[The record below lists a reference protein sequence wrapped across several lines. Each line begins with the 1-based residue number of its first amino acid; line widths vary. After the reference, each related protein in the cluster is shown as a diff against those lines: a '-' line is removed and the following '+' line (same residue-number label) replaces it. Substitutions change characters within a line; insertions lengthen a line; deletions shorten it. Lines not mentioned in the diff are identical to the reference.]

1 MKLLSALFLTVFV
14 LDKSNAE
21 NPAWEAYKI
30 RYGCVFDSVEEDQK
44 REAIWEQN
52 LNELVSKQKKFAANG
67 KLPPF
72 RLGINKFSMFTYD
85 EKVEKFTGLNREAR
99 ERRRRMLDTKAA
111 KIHKRN
117 VNLVTNSTVD
127 WRNTPLVGPVK
138 NQGGCG

>member
-1 MKLLSALFLTVFV
+1 MGA
-14 LDKSNAE
+14 
-21 NPAWEAYKI
+21 
-30 RYGCVFDSVEEDQK
+30 
-44 REAIWEQN
+44 
-52 LNELVSKQKKFAANG
+52 NELVSKQKKFAANG
-67 KLPPF
+67 KLPSF

-85 EKVEKFTGLNREAR
+85 EKVEKFTGLTREAR

-138 NQGGCG
+138 NQGGCGQYFNDENRFYGKKSFNFIKIHDQRSC